1 MLFLAILGLSED
13 EQGARR
19 GRPSRPRYPTSL
31 RQAGMDDRAPQDD
44 PYDYGSDGG
53 SDATDGSESYSSYD
67 SFSDGSPVSA
77 HQPQAWMV

>member
-1 MLFLAILGLSED
+1 
-13 EQGARR
+13 
-19 GRPSRPRYPTSL
+19 
-31 RQAGMDDRAPQDD
+31 MDDRAPQDD